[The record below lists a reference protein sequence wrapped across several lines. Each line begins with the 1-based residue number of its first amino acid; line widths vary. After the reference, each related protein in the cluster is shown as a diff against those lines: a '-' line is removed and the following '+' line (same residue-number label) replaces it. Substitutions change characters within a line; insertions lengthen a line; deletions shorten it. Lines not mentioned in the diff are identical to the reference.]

1 MKQTNWEKEF
11 DKKFINGED
20 YFNYKSIKHFIADL
34 LEEQKKELHKEI
46 DQIID
51 GGSMYIQGGGNGRRI
66 AIQIQDKIDQLF
78 NKLNK

>member
-34 LEEQKKELHKEI
+34 LEEQKKDILGI
-46 DQIID
+46 DFYGWDNNTQEMIK
-51 GGSMYIQGGGNGRRI
+51 
-66 AIQIQDKIDQLF
+66 DKIL
-78 NKLNK
+78 NKLNKQIWGKRKKNN

>member
-34 LEEQKKELHKEI
+34 LEEQKKDILGI
-46 DQIID
+46 DFYGWDNNTQEMIK
-51 GGSMYIQGGGNGRRI
+51 
-66 AIQIQDKIDQLF
+66 DKIL